1 MYCIRVTIVKDKTT
15 RQSKGV
21 AFVLY
26 FNRDEAVSCV
36 KATNNI
42 QVM

>member
-1 MYCIRVTIVKDKTT
+1 VKDKIT

-21 AFVLY
+21 AFVL
-26 FNRDEAVSCV
+26 FLNRDEANSCV

-42 QVM
+42 QVIKFYYECI